1 MKIDV
6 RADNGPAGAEL
17 EHFVRSRVNFAL
29 GNRRDRVAAVA
40 VYLFALEAGENADK
54 YCLVRVS
61 LTRQPDLEVEVF
73 DSNIYVAIHRAVDRA
88 GWEVSRRLTR
98 EWRRTGISR
107 ITGQPPAEPRKP
119 EQAA

>member
-1 MKIDV
+1 MKIDI
-6 RADNGPAGAEL
+6 RADSAPADADL

-29 GNRRDRVAAVA
+29 GNRRDRVAAVS
-40 VYLFALEAGENADK
+40 VYLFALEAGESAEK

-61 LTRQPDLEVEVF
+61 LTRQPELEVEVF

-107 ITGQPPAEPRKP
+107 LTGRPPVEPPKP